1 MRRVSELFFWVP
13 NFITSMN
20 LAAGSLAVF
29 FGIEGQLG
37 WAAVFIFTAAI
48 FDFLDGMAARLLGA
62 YSEIGKQLDSLADLI
77 SFGLAPAAMLFTML
91 ELALFQKNQ
100 PIFEINAT
108 PLQWIFLFSVLLVP
122 ISGAFRLAKFN
133 LDTRQS
139 ESFLGLPIPANA
151 IFYASLGLI
160 LELGTSPVIGK
171 IILNRFNLLTAIAL
185 LSALMIS
192 ELPMFSMKFKHLKW
206 TGNEVRFLFI
216 AFSVVLA
223 ILLQYY
229 AIPLIIIAYI
239 LISVLLRVTKK

>member
-1 MRRVSELFFWVP
+1 
-13 NFITSMN
+13 MN

>member
-29 FGIEGQLG
+29 YGIEGQLG

-100 PIFEINAT
+100 PIFEIDAT